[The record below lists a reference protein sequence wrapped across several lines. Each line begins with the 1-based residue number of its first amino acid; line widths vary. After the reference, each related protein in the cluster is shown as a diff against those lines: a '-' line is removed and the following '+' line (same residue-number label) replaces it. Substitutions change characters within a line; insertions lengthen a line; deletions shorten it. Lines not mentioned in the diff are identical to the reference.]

1 MITNI
6 RDIEKFRRAAWDWT
20 PFNNCFRGIDG
31 EATGIRIS
39 DIDGHVERKGHFLW
53 FETTSKDTIT
63 RGQMLSIR
71 HRVIR
76 GDTAIIIMGKPNEPT
91 RMHVY
96 YPHSEAPVRYQS
108 VTTAII
114 WRIARKWFLWA
125 DANGIGD
132 DSQDLVDPD
141 FP

>member
-71 HRVIR
+71 HRVMR
-76 GDTAIIIMGKPNEPT
+76 GDTAIIEYGWVMGWDSDGAAYDA
-91 RMHVY
+91 HG
-96 YPHSEAPVRYQS
+96 SEILVLQCSPEGWQ
-108 VTTAII
+108 II
-114 WRIARKWFLWA
+114 WRTQIP
-125 DANGIGD
+125 G
-132 DSQDLVDPD
+132 
-141 FP
+141 